1 MKFQYY
7 ANKESWEQTRMISY
21 IVAQSNST
29 KKLNMTDILSF
40 PWENE
45 HEEIERYTEMS
56 NSDLERLKQKAKNYL
71 KAKS

>member
-7 ANKESWEQTRMISY
+7 ASKDSWEQTRLISY
-21 IVAQSNST
+21 IIAQGNST

-40 PWENE
+40 PWEKE
-45 HEEIERYTEMS
+45 QEEIERNTEMT
-56 NSDLERLKQKAKNYL
+56 NTDLERLKQKAKNYL